1 MIFKAQ
7 TSEKWILMRFCFAA
21 ILTLPS
27 YKWTADYMHRI
38 IECEVNSIKWYWL
51 HFSLPLPFYSFTP
64 SWCNSVI
71 IYWYLKSFRH
81 LNILLIQ
88 KYLISIQSVSFY
100 FHSWLLI
107 CIYLDKLNGNN
118 RRICWVAGVPFLM
131 KEANSIRLLI
141 I

>member
-1 MIFKAQ
+1 MTFKAQ
-7 TSEKWILMRFCFAA
+7 TSEKWILMCFCFAA

-27 YKWTADYMHRI
+27 NKWTADYMHRV

-51 HFSLPLPFYSFTP
+51 HFSLPFPFYSFTP
-64 SWCNSVI
+64 SQCNSVI
-71 IYWYLKSFRH
+71 LYWYLNSNGH
-81 LNILLIQ
+81 LNILIQ
-88 KYLISIQSVSFY
+88 RYLINIQSASFY
-100 FHSWLLI
+100 LYYCLVI
-107 CIYLDKLNGNN
+107 CIYLDKLDGNS